1 MPEMYLQQISFTYM
15 QNKERIQ
22 RFKETGDSRYIYQN
36 KLDKAC
42 FQHDM
47 SYRDF
52 KNFLFRRAASDKALY
67 DKAFNIA
74 KNPKYDAY
82 QWGIAS
88 MVYKSFNKKSEVVL
102 LCKTSN

>member
-1 MPEMYLQQISFTYM
+1 MTWVIEILKTY
-15 QNKERIQ
+15 
-22 RFKETGDSRYIYQN
+22 S
-36 KLDKAC
+36 
-42 FQHDM
+42 
-47 SYRDF
+47 
-52 KNFLFRRAASDKALY
+52 FRRAASDKALY

-82 QWGIAS
+82 QCGIAS